1 MRNTGSCRI
10 TWLAPTTAN
19 TRSPWLTSSTSVRTL
34 VQIGLTVDSDLRFS
48 WFNHI
53 AMKYEELPEW
63 SARAAEWAAEY
74 HASLRDRPVRP
85 NVKPGDVASRLPTSP
100 PQQPED
106 LQQIFD
112 DFVELI
118 PDAMT
123 HWQHPRFFAYFSS
136 NAAAASMLAEQLA
149 NAISAQCMLWQTSPA
164 ATEMETVVVDWLRQA
179 LGLPEVFSCGGV
191 IQDTATTATLSAVL
205 TMREHALSWQ
215 GIEQGLAGQPVLRIY
230 ASEQTHSSIDKAVRL
245 AGIGQQNLVKIKTDA
260 NWSMCATSLEEAI
273 ESDKAAGLLPAG
285 VIGCIGGT
293 SIGASDRLDEI
304 LEVAQRHGMY
314 SHVDAAWAGSAMI
327 CPEFRS
333 IWNGIERA
341 DSIVFNPHKWLGAN
355 FDCSVQ
361 FLREP
366 QHQIR
371 TLAIKP
377 DYLQTLE
384 QDHVVNYSEWCIP
397 LGRRFRALKLWFL
410 MRAYGL
416 EGLQQRI
423 RNHVA
428 WAGEAAAAIGE
439 LDGFEIVTP
448 PMFSLFTFRY
458 APPGCDANELTR
470 QLIERINR
478 DGRIYLT
485 QTTYNGQFLIRLTIG
500 QFETTKADVDL
511 AVEVIR
517 ELASEPG

>member
-1 MRNTGSCRI
+1 
-10 TWLAPTTAN
+10 
-19 TRSPWLTSSTSVRTL
+19 
-34 VQIGLTVDSDLRFS
+34 
-48 WFNHI
+48 
-53 AMKYEELPEW
+53 MKYEDLPEW

-74 HASLRDRPVRP
+74 HASLRERPVRP
-85 NVKPGDVASRLPTSP
+85 NVKPGDVTNRLPASP
-100 PQQPED
+100 PQAPED

-123 HWQHPRFFAYFSS
+123 HWQHPRFFAYFNS

-164 ATEMETVVVDWLRQA
+164 ATELESVVVDWLRQA
-179 LGLPEVFSCGGV
+179 LGLPELFSGGGV

-205 TMREHALSWQ
+205 TMREHALQWN
-215 GIEQGLAGQPVLRIY
+215 GIDDGLSGQPRLRIY

-245 AGIGQQNLVKIKTDA
+245 AGIGQKNLVKIKTDEQWA
-260 NWSMCATSLEEAI
+260 MCADSLEGAI
-273 ESDKAAGLLPAG
+273 KTDKASGLLPAG
-285 VIGCIGGT
+285 VIGCVGGT

-304 LEVAQRHGMY
+304 LPVARQHGLY

-333 IWNGIERA
+333 IWHGVELA

-361 FLREP
+361 FLRNPEY
-366 QHQIR
+366 QIK

-377 DYLQTLE
+377 AYLQTLE
-384 QDHVVNYSEWCIP
+384 QDHIVNYSEWCIP

-423 RNHVA
+423 RNHIQ
-428 WAGEAAAAIGE
+428 WANDAAAALAR

-458 APPGCDANELTR
+458 SLPGWDPSELTR
-470 QLIERINR
+470 LLIERINN

-485 QTTYNGQFLIRLTIG
+485 HTLHDGDFLIRFTIG
-500 QFETTKADVDL
+500 QFETTRADVDF
-511 AVEVIR
+511 AVDVIR
-517 ELASEPG
+517 ELAGNLS